1 MKRLFIAFLITLVL
15 GAGIYLFT
23 TLIGNKKENSPVKNE
38 EITYEFDDSYS
49 QEATIDSLS
58 ENINNE
64 EDVIVLIGKKE
75 EEPTKKVST
84 LLGDLEMQ
92 NINIYYLERQDDIS
106 LSLSYQN
113 LLASYPELNNYMNF
127 TPVIL
132 VFRNKEFIGGLPGE
146 VEKKNLIHFL
156 EYTEVI

>member
-23 TLIGNKKENSPVKNE
+23 TLIGNKEENSPVKNE

-49 QEATIDSLS
+49 QEATIDTLS

-84 LLGDLEMQ
+84 LLGDLAMQ

>member
-1 MKRLFIAFLITLVL
+1 M
-15 GAGIYLFT
+15 IY
-23 TLIGNKKENSPVKNE
+23 
-38 EITYEFDDSYS
+38 
-49 QEATIDSLS
+49 
-58 ENINNE
+58 
-64 EDVIVLIGKKE
+64 
-75 EEPTKKVST
+75 
-84 LLGDLEMQ
+84 
-92 NINIYYLERQDDIS
+92 
-106 LSLSYQN
+106 YQN

>member
-1 MKRLFIAFLITLVL
+1 MKRLFIAFLITFVL
-15 GAGIYLFT
+15 GAGIYLFA

-49 QEATIDSLS
+49 QEATIDTLS

-84 LLGDLEMQ
+84 LLGDLAMQ

>member
-23 TLIGNKKENSPVKNE
+23 TLIGNKKENSSVKNE

-49 QEATIDSLS
+49 QEATIDTLS

>member
-1 MKRLFIAFLITLVL
+1 
-15 GAGIYLFT
+15 
-23 TLIGNKKENSPVKNE
+23 
-38 EITYEFDDSYS
+38 
-49 QEATIDSLS
+49 
-58 ENINNE
+58 
-64 EDVIVLIGKKE
+64 
-75 EEPTKKVST
+75 
-84 LLGDLEMQ
+84 MQ

>member
-23 TLIGNKKENSPVKNE
+23 TLIGNKEENSPVKNE

-49 QEATIDSLS
+49 QEATIDTLS

-92 NINIYYLERQDDIS
+92 NINIYHYFV
-106 LSLSYQN
+106 SYFH
-113 LLASYPELNNYMNF
+113 S
-127 TPVIL
+127 
-132 VFRNKEFIGGLPGE
+132 
-146 VEKKNLIHFL
+146 
-156 EYTEVI
+156 

>member
-23 TLIGNKKENSPVKNE
+23 TLIGNKKENSSVKNE

-49 QEATIDSLS
+49 QEATIDTLS

-146 VEKKNLIHFL
+146 VEKKNLIQIL

>member
-23 TLIGNKKENSPVKNE
+23 TLIKNKKENSPVKNE

-49 QEATIDSLS
+49 QEATIDTLS

>member
-15 GAGIYLFT
+15 GVGIYFIT
-23 TLIGNKKENSPVKNE
+23 TLIGNKEETTPVIKE

-49 QEATIDSLS
+49 ETVTIDALS

-64 EDVIVLIGKKE
+64 EEVIILIGKKE
-75 EEPTKKVST
+75 EDPTKKVSAI
-84 LLGDLEMQ
+84 LGELEMQ
-92 NINIYYLERQDDIS
+92 DTNIYYLERQDNIS
-106 LSLSYQN
+106 ESLSYQN

-132 VFRNKEFIGGLPGE
+132 VFRNRESL
-146 VEKKNLIHFL
+146 
-156 EYTEVI
+156 

>member
-23 TLIGNKKENSPVKNE
+23 ALIGNKKENSSVKNE

-49 QEATIDSLS
+49 QEATIDTLS

-146 VEKKNLIHFL
+146 VEKKNLIQFL

>member
-15 GAGIYLFT
+15 GAGIYLFA

-49 QEATIDSLS
+49 QEATIDTLS

-146 VEKKNLIHFL
+146 VEKKFL

>member
-15 GAGIYLFT
+15 GAGIYLFA
-23 TLIGNKKENSPVKNE
+23 TLIGNKKENSSVKNE

-49 QEATIDSLS
+49 QEATIDTLS

-146 VEKKNLIHFL
+146 VEKKNLIQFL

>member
-23 TLIGNKKENSPVKNE
+23 TLIGNKKEDSPVKNE

-49 QEATIDSLS
+49 QEATIDTLS